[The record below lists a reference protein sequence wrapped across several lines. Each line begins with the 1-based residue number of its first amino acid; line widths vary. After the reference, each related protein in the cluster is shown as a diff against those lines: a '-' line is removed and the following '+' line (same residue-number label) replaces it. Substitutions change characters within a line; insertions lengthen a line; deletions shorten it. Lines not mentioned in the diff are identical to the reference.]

1 MKQYWQTLI
10 IKCSDSK
17 VVKVMKKNPDTL
29 AILIFLFGLGTLLTA
44 TVQAMN

>member
-1 MKQYWQTLI
+1 MKQYWQALVI
-10 IKCSDSK
+10 RCRNSK
-17 VVKVMKKNPDTL
+17 VVRVMKKNPDTL